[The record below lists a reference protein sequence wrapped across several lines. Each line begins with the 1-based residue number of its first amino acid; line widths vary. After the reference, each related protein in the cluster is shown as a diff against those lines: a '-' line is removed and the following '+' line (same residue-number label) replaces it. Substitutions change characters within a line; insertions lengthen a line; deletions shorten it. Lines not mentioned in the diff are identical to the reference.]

1 LKRFNHITDNDNQAK
16 KLAKSWGRV
25 LANSLTLSR
34 LLLVPV
40 FILLHGKGA
49 FLACF
54 LIVLGIGLSDIL
66 DGFVARKWSSPAVYG
81 AVLDAGVDF
90 AVVFMLC
97 LFYCISGSYPVFLMI
112 LMVFSF
118 GLFVFS
124 NVRNKVFVKSR
135 FGKYTGAVLYA
146 AITLSIAA
154 RAFFP
159 NILKTADWVGVFL
172 SISILT
178 VSISENIIALS
189 RRMN

>member
-1 LKRFNHITDNDNQAK
+1 MERLNPMMGNDKQVK
-16 KLAKSWGRV
+16 KLVKPWGRA

-40 FILLHGKGA
+40 FLSLYGKGA
-49 FLACF
+49 FWACF
-54 LIVLGIGLSDIL
+54 LIMLGIGLSDIL

-90 AVVFMLC
+90 TAVFMLC
-97 LFYCISGSYPVFLMI
+97 LTFCISGSYPLFLII
-112 LMVFSF
+112 LMAFSF

-124 NVRNKVFVKSR
+124 NARNKAFVKSR

-146 AITLSIAA
+146 AIAFSVAA

-159 NILKTADWVGVFL
+159 NILKITDRVGVFL
-172 SISILT
+172 SMGILI

-189 RRMN
+189 RRQD